1 MIKKTITYKNFLD
14 QEETGDFYFNMSKG
28 ELVKQQMS
36 AVNQQV
42 ESFQDKLEK
51 IAKNLQGEALVE
63 VLDEIIMEGY
73 GEKSTDGKHFVKVR
87 NGVKL
92 VENFMSSGAYSEL
105 VVELCTKEG
114 AMADFIN
121 GLVPADLRDSVNKEV
136 ATQQAAQ
143 RPVAPRVPQDYQKK
157 AEAPKPVVT
166 QVPEIPTIE
175 ETADPVLES
184 PAVSN
189 DMTTEELE
197 AMLAAR
203 RASAPS
209 N

>member
-143 RPVAPRVPQDYQKK
+143 RTPRVPQDYQKK
-157 AEAPKPVVT
+157 TEAPKPVVT

-175 ETADPVLES
+175 ETADPVFES

-189 DMTTEELE
+189 EPTTEELE

-203 RASAPS
+203 RASTPS